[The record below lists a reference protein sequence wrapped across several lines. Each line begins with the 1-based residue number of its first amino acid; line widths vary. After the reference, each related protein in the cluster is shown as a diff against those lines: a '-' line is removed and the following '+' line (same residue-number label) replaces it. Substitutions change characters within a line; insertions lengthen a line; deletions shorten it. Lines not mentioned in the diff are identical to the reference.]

1 MVFGLREALLL
12 FVVKK
17 CRGGINNG
25 IFLLFTMS
33 LDYEIIYQR
42 DSGFS
47 IKARFYFDSSS
58 LLGFLFLILELKF
71 GIEKYIDGVK
81 NSVSRS

>member
-1 MVFGLREALLL
+1 
-12 FVVKK
+12 
-17 CRGGINNG
+17 
-25 IFLLFTMS
+25 MS

-47 IKARFYFDSSS
+47 IKARFYFDSS

-81 NSVSRS
+81 NSISRSWMKVIDIME